1 LTTGLWDKK
10 EQSLMKVEHTM
21 CLAVPSKVISVN
33 NGTALIDVF
42 GARKEVSLKLLS
54 ETPKV
59 GDFVLV
65 HAGFAIQKVSADQVH
80 AGEFMHESSLAI
92 NMIDFA
98 QEQCHANGGAS
109 VESITVRLGAASG
122 IKPESLE
129 QSFNAL
135 KSDTIASSA
144 KVVFELIPASG
155 TCAACG
161 KPFEFN
167 EIPDLSA
174 LACPHCGSQKL
185 IIIRGREMEIVSM
198 ELNS

>member
-1 LTTGLWDKK
+1 
-10 EQSLMKVEHTM
+10 M
-21 CLAVPSKVISVN
+21 CLAVPSKVISIN

-54 ETPKV
+54 QTPNI

-65 HAGFAIQKVSADQVH
+65 HAGFAIQKVSAEEVH

-98 QEQCHANGGAS
+98 QEQCVSNGGAS

-135 KSDTIASSA
+135 KNDTIASGA
-144 KVVFELIPASG
+144 KVIFELIPASG
-155 TCAACG
+155 TCAACK
-161 KPFEFN
+161 KPFEMK
-167 EIPDLSA
+167 EIPDLST
-174 LACPHCGSQKL
+174 LACPHCGSPKL
-185 IIIRGREMEIVSM
+185 EFATGREMEIVSM

>member
-1 LTTGLWDKK
+1 
-10 EQSLMKVEHTM
+10 M
-21 CLAVPSKVISVN
+21 CLAVPSKVISIN

-54 ETPKV
+54 QTPNI

-65 HAGFAIQKVSADQVH
+65 HAGFAIQKVSAEEVH

-98 QEQCHANGGAS
+98 QEQCQSNGGAS

-135 KSDTIASSA
+135 KSDTVASSA
-144 KVVFELIPASG
+144 KVVFELIPVAG
-155 TCAACG
+155 TCKTCG
-161 KPFEFN
+161 KPFELQ
-167 EIPDLSA
+167 EVPDLSA
-174 LACPHCGSQKL
+174 MACPHCGSQKL
-185 IIIRGREMEIVSM
+185 EIIQGREMEIVSM

>member
-1 LTTGLWDKK
+1 
-10 EQSLMKVEHTM
+10 M

-54 ETPKV
+54 QTPNV

-65 HAGFAIQKVSADQVH
+65 HAGFAIQKVSAEAVH

-92 NMIDFA
+92 NMIEVA
-98 QEQCHANGGAS
+98 QDQCRARSCAS

-129 QSFNAL
+129 LSFNAL
-135 KSDTIASSA
+135 KSDTVAGPA
-144 KVVFELIPASG
+144 KIIFELIPASG
-155 TCAACG
+155 TCIACN
-161 KPFEFN
+161 KPFELQ
-167 EIPDLSA
+167 EVPDLSV
-174 LACPHCGSQKL
+174 LACPRCGSSQL
-185 IIIRGREMEIVSM
+185 EIIRGREMEIVSM